1 MRVGAPRTGEKMTDH
16 MVDAVSFQA
25 VSFQA
30 VIFDMDSTLVDSL
43 PAIIRVW
50 TLFAIRYGLTEEQ
63 LRGKFGR
70 STASVVGELVDAH
83 RRAEALEWIAEHE
96 LTDQAGVVALPGAA
110 VALRSVAPRAAIATS
125 ATRAMADARLAAA
138 GLPAPEVVLT
148 ASDVQRAKPD
158 PEIFLRAAERLGAD
172 PRVCLVAEDAPN
184 GLRAAR
190 AAGMATIAVTTTHPA
205 EELEPLAD
213 LVVPDLGH
221 VSWRLDERG
230 VLVRARSASG
240 AGAVG
245 AGDAAGGWHW
255 PSSTGGAGRSAT

>member
-16 MVDAVSFQA
+16 MVDA

-70 STASVVGELVDAH
+70 STASVVGELVDA
-83 RRAEALEWIAEHE
+83 RRRTEALEWIAEHE

>member
-1 MRVGAPRTGEKMTDH
+1 MAP
-16 MVDAVSFQA
+16 
-25 VSFQA
+25 
-30 VIFDMDSTLVDSL
+30 L
-43 PAIIRVW
+43 
-50 TLFAIRYGLTEEQ
+50 
-63 LRGKFGR
+63 
-70 STASVVGELVDAH
+70 
-83 RRAEALEWIAEHE
+83 
-96 LTDQAGVVALPGAA
+96 
-110 VALRSVAPRAAIATS
+110 AAIATS

-148 ASDVQRAKPD
+148 ASDVLRAKPD

-230 VLVRARSASG
+230 VLVRARSSG